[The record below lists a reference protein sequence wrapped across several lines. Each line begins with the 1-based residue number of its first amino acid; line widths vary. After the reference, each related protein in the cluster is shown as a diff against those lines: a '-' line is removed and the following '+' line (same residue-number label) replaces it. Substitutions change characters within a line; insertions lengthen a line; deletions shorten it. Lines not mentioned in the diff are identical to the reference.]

1 MKSATGLFRDP
12 RDYRLYAFQCA
23 ELAMRARTPEL
34 KATFLEL
41 SANWAKLARD
51 VETLEALLTE
61 AGDAAPASDGT
72 ESTIGC

>member
-1 MKSATGLFRDP
+1 MKSETGLFGNP

-51 VETLEALLTE
+51 GEALEALLAG
-61 AGDAAPASDGT
+61 AGDVETVLNGT
-72 ESTIGC
+72 EPAIRG